1 MVEDHEPGARGALVD
16 GGDVIRHSCLSLGSG
31 VLAQARAL
39 LADPMG
45 GTLGLVRPPG
55 LRDRALDLRAGPRLL
70 DELALGD
77 RPLDVL
83 GLLQPGVQDVAD
95 EQVVEDDADDA
106 ADERPHDRYPEVA
119 AERETARVVAAR
131 QGDLPP

>member
-83 GLLQPGVQDVAD
+83 GLLQPCVQDVAD
-95 EQVVEDDADDA
+95 EQVVEDDADEA
-106 ADERPHDRYPEVA
+106 
-119 AERETARVVAAR
+119 TARTITSGAR
-131 QGDLPP
+131 LAPTAVFLRSISATTKISRNA